1 MATESFFSN
10 ASLAYLASAGAGK
23 DGKTYSIKPTDG
35 SGDFTFSR
43 GSNLAATRVGP
54 TGLIEKGREN
64 LLLQS
69 NTFSNASWLK
79 ELGTTLTS
87 GQSGYDGSSDAWLLD
102 TNGTQFSRLRQ
113 TLSSNGVQTFSIY
126 AKAGTLDWIGLYNG
140 GASGNAFF
148 DLNNGVTGNSNAIID
163 TSITS
168 VGNGWYRCEYSSNQS
183 ITDVRIYLTDANG
196 TFTTTAG
203 NIYIQSAQLEIGLAA
218 TEVIESGAT
227 TGKAGLLEDE
237 PRFDYSGGA
246 TCPSLLLEPSR
257 TNLFGQSEYFGSGFW
272 VKNDL
277 NISIGF
283 TSPDG
288 LTNASKLAATTSNSV
303 HKMRASTIVTPA
315 VGTTVTFSIYCK
327 PQEIAKIALVD
338 NWTNLTYSVVNL
350 STNSVIEEVFYTGTG
365 STAITEMANGFKR
378 ISFTYQT
385 ASINTQPSV
394 YLLDDSYT
402 SGNPTSYTFASD
414 GSSGVIAYGAQL
426 EQGSYP
432 TSYIPNHSG
441 TGSVT
446 RGADDEL
453 ALTTAGTDGILNNYN
468 TSVYI
473 ETKNIAADNTLKR
486 LVSLYADNKAA
497 NPRVLL
503 YAISTTIFLQYR
515 VTGQSDVLISL
526 SSVDLDAVNKFAI
539 VLNDTNISL
548 YHNGSLFQ
556 NTTIVKGLNF
566 EEFYIA
572 ENRENGYSLNQV
584 LIFPESLSQADAETL
599 TT

>member
-102 TNGTQFSRLRQ
+102 TDGTQFSRLRQ

-203 NIYIQSAQLEIGLAA
+203 NIYIQDAQLEIGLAA
-218 TEVIESGAT
+218 TEVITTGAT

-257 TNLFGQSEYFGSGFW
+257 TNLIGYSEYINESVASWSRFFSTIITN
-272 VKNDL
+272 NDA
-277 NISIGF
+277 I
-283 TSPDG
+283 SPDG
-288 LTNASKLAATTSNSV
+288 KNNATKIECPIGQSARVDA
-303 HKMRASTIVTPA
+303 IVSGLSA
-315 VGTTVTFSIYCK
+315 GTY
-327 PQEIAKIALVD
+327 
-338 NWTNLTYSVVNL
+338 TYSFYAKGNVSNLDVNIYQNATGDTL
-350 STNSVIEEVFYTGTG
+350 S
-365 STAITEMANGFKR
+365 STAIETLINDSEWSR
-378 ISFTYQT
+378 VDITFTST
-385 ASINTQPSV
+385 ASSTIRCIYANLTAGE
-394 YLLDDSYT
+394 YFYMW
-402 SGNPTSYTFASD
+402 
-414 GSSGVIAYGAQL
+414 GAQL
-426 EQGSYP
+426 EQASYP

-441 TGSVT
+441 GSVT
-446 RGADDEL
+446 RGADGISKDLTSVVNGNQMTMFLDLKSHISIGTQTNALWGDLRWYHKSNNRILFYKNDDAINIGGDITINGRTKIALSITTTDAKVFVNGSQVYTTSLPTPFVDFGEL
-453 ALTTAGTDGILNNYN
+453 IYEILN
-468 TSVYI
+468 S
-473 ETKNIAADNTLKR
+473 K
-486 LVSLYADNKAA
+486 
-497 NPRVLL
+497 
-503 YAISTTIFLQYR
+503 
-515 VTGQSDVLISL
+515 
-526 SSVDLDAVNKFAI
+526 
-539 VLNDTNISL
+539 
-548 YHNGSLFQ
+548 
-556 NTTIVKGLNF
+556 
-566 EEFYIA
+566 EEW
-572 ENRENGYSLNQV
+572 NQF
-584 LIFPESLSQADAETL
+584 LIFSTPLSDADCITL

>member
-102 TNGTQFSRLRQ
+102 TDGTQFSRLRQ

-203 NIYIQSAQLEIGLAA
+203 NIYIQDAQLEIGLAA
-218 TEVIESGAT
+218 TEVITTGAT

-257 TNLFGQSEYFGSGFW
+257 TNLIGYSEYINESVASWSRFFSTIITN
-272 VKNDL
+272 NDA
-277 NISIGF
+277 I
-283 TSPDG
+283 SPDG
-288 LTNASKLAATTSNSV
+288 KNNATKIECPIGQSARVDA
-303 HKMRASTIVTPA
+303 IVSGLSA
-315 VGTTVTFSIYCK
+315 GTY
-327 PQEIAKIALVD
+327 
-338 NWTNLTYSVVNL
+338 TYSFYAKGNVSNLDVNIYQNATGDTL
-350 STNSVIEEVFYTGTG
+350 S
-365 STAITEMANGFKR
+365 STAIETLINDSEWSR
-378 ISFTYQT
+378 VDITFTST
-385 ASINTQPSV
+385 ASSTIRCIYANLTAGE
-394 YLLDDSYT
+394 YFYMW
-402 SGNPTSYTFASD
+402 
-414 GSSGVIAYGAQL
+414 GAQL
-426 EQGSYP
+426 EQASYP

-441 TGSVT
+441 GSVT
-446 RGADDEL
+446 RGADGISKDLTSVVNGNQMTMFLDLKSHISIGTQTNALWGDLRWYHKSNNRILFYKNDDAINIGGDITINGRTKIALSITTTDAKVFVNGSQVYTTSLPTPFVDFGEL
-453 ALTTAGTDGILNNYN
+453 IYEILN
-468 TSVYI
+468 S
-473 ETKNIAADNTLKR
+473 K
-486 LVSLYADNKAA
+486 
-497 NPRVLL
+497 
-503 YAISTTIFLQYR
+503 
-515 VTGQSDVLISL
+515 
-526 SSVDLDAVNKFAI
+526 
-539 VLNDTNISL
+539 
-548 YHNGSLFQ
+548 
-556 NTTIVKGLNF
+556 
-566 EEFYIA
+566 EEW
-572 ENRENGYSLNQV
+572 NQF
-584 LIFPESLSQADAETL
+584 LIFSTPLSDADCITL
-599 TT
+599 TTL

>member
-102 TNGTQFSRLRQ
+102 TDGTQFSRLRQ

-203 NIYIQSAQLEIGLAA
+203 NIYIQDAQLEIGLAA
-218 TEVIESGAT
+218 TEVITTGAT

-257 TNLFGQSEYFGSGFW
+257 TNLIGQSEYLGGW
-272 VKNDL
+272 QIPANYTNTTTTDKQGIQVK
-277 NISIGF
+277 SIYGR
-283 TSPDG
+283 
-288 LTNASKLAATTSNSV
+288 AI
-303 HKMRASTIVTPA
+303 HKSIIVTSGETHS
-315 VGTTVTFSIYCK
+315 VSFY
-327 PQEIAKIALVD
+327 AKKD
-338 NWTNLTYSVVNL
+338 TW
-350 STNSVIEEVFYTGTG
+350 EF
-365 STAITEMANGFKR
+365 F
-378 ISFTYQT
+378 F
-385 ASINTQPSV
+385 INTQNWDSSATGYTWFNLATGNVGTASPNHGTPTMTPEGNGWYRCTIYFSSTTDLSGNIV
-394 YLLDDSYT
+394 GGIVESNGSYT
-402 SGNPTSYTFASD
+402 LGTNDQESAFFTM
-414 GSSGVIAYGAQL
+414 AQV
-426 EQGSYP
+426 EEGSYP

-441 TGSVT
+441 GSVT
-446 RGADDEL
+446 RGADGISKDLTSVVNGNQMTMFLDLKSHISIGTQTNALWGDLRWYHKSNNRILFYKNDDAINIGGDITINGRTKIALSITTTDAKVFVNGSQVYTTSLPTPFVDFGEL
-453 ALTTAGTDGILNNYN
+453 IYEILN
-468 TSVYI
+468 S
-473 ETKNIAADNTLKR
+473 K
-486 LVSLYADNKAA
+486 
-497 NPRVLL
+497 
-503 YAISTTIFLQYR
+503 
-515 VTGQSDVLISL
+515 
-526 SSVDLDAVNKFAI
+526 
-539 VLNDTNISL
+539 
-548 YHNGSLFQ
+548 
-556 NTTIVKGLNF
+556 
-566 EEFYIA
+566 EEW
-572 ENRENGYSLNQV
+572 NQF
-584 LIFPESLSQADAETL
+584 LIFSTPLSDADCINITSL
-599 TT
+599 